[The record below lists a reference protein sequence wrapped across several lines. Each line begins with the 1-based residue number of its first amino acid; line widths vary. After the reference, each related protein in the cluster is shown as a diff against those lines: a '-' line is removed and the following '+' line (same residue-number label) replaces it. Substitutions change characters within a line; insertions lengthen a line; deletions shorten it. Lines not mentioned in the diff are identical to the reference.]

1 MPMAANYPFKII
13 LASASPRRREILRQ
27 AGIKFVCVPSHIP
40 EHPPIRG
47 EAPSDYAIRLATEK
61 AQSIVSKAIENTLI
75 LAADTIVCVD
85 GEVLGKPRSSREA
98 RRMLELLSGRT
109 HHVVTGMA
117 ICDGKTQRTQCWS
130 ESTRVRFVRMHREE
144 IQAYIRSGE
153 PFDKAGAYAIQGKA
167 GKFVERIDGCFY
179 NVMGLPIASVCRRLN
194 LLAANRVRS
203 GARSKRGLPGKQK

>member
-1 MPMAANYPFKII
+1 MCIAVKYPFKII
-13 LASASPRRREILRQ
+13 LASTSPRRKEILRQ

-47 EAPSDYAIRLATEK
+47 EDPSDYAIRLATEK
-61 AQSIVSKAIENTLI
+61 AKSILFKAKENNVI

-98 RRMLELLSGRT
+98 RRILEMLSGRT
-109 HHVVTGMA
+109 HLVVTGVA
-117 ICDGKTQRTQCWS
+117 ICDGKTQRIQCWS

-153 PFDKAGAYAIQGKA
+153 PFDKAGAYAVQGKA

-179 NVMGLPIASVCRRLN
+179 NVMGLPIASVYRRLN
-194 LLAANRVRS
+194 LLAASRIRS
-203 GARSKRGLPGKQK
+203 GVRSKRGLPGKQK